1 MFLRIEYR
9 NIGII
14 ISELNRAF
22 YNTKSNFYFFLILFF
37 LAFKEKKKE
46 MAFRRSK

>member
-9 NIGII
+9 NIG

-22 YNTKSNFYFFLILFF
+22 YNTKSNFYFFFFILLF
-37 LAFKEKKKE
+37 LTFEEKKKE